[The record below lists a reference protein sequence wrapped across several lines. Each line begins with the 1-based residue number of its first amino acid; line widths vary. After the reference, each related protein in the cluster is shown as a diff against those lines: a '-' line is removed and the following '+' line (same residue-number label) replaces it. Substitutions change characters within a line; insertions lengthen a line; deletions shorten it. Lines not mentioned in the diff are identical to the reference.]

1 MNPLNPNPLLS
12 IPAFAHIPLR
22 MPDDDEKSTSSDG
35 TVEEPTETEQR
46 YAALRNHQIRFAD
59 AIDPNAERV
68 HKLRKKDIIFGRG
81 RGFQNHPGNERMR
94 DIIEKYKTQYHSLN
108 RDGKRKLVEAVHTEI
123 TEGGARFL
131 KKLDNEQA
139 WVVVDLPIAL
149 QKVSHTMRCRKSII
163 RQLDEHGNIPGTL
176 AAPMRAGAL
185 PGMPTPLAPMP
196 MSGIHGMGSVA
207 GIPGLSG
214 SAAGMIPGAAG
225 FGMYT
230 PPPPDVGATDSSL
243 ASLEAQRMAALHRY
257 RVLSG
262 MAVARQGDIEY
273 YQHLRREQLLRETRM
288 LQQMGDVALLGGNAP
303 PTATIVGSL
312 VSSGAAATSG
322 IPPSSISAG
331 AGASLGVSNPA
342 MPYHV
347 IPNHAIP
354 GPIPPPPVA
363 AVLPQPAPVP
373 NPAVPTSASMLSAP
387 LSAQLTG
394 LPATERSALDV
405 ARHEAAREFALTGRD
420 PMAKNNN
427 NTTKE
432 ATK

>member
-1 MNPLNPNPLLS
+1 MNS
-12 IPAFAHIPLR
+12 IPGFASLPQKS
-22 MPDDDEKSTSSDG
+22 PDDDERSSSSDG

-108 RDGKRKLVEAVHTEI
+108 RDGKRKLVEAVHAEI

-163 RQLDEHGNIPGTL
+163 RQLDEHGNIPGALSTPHL
-176 AAPMRAGAL
+176 AANL
-185 PGMPTPLAPMP
+185 PGMTPLAPMP
-196 MSGIHGMGSVA
+196 MSGHLPGMGAIAGMSGFSDPAAGILGGPGAGLPSLGAHGMYAPPGA
-207 GIPGLSG
+207 GAAA
-214 SAAGMIPGAAG
+214 AAGDAPLAA
-225 FGMYT
+225 
-230 PPPPDVGATDSSL
+230 
-243 ASLEAQRMAALHRY
+243 LEAQRMAALHRY

-288 LQQMGDVALLGGNAP
+288 LQQMGDVALLGGGSPP
-303 PTATIVGSL
+303 PTAAGSIVAPSAPTSSL
-312 VSSGAAATSG
+312 AAVTATAG
-322 IPPSSISAG
+322 PSSSSA
-331 AGASLGVSNPA
+331 LGVSNAPA
-342 MPYHV
+342 AAAGRH
-347 IPNHAIP
+347 IA
-354 GPIPPPPVA
+354 PPPGARLQPST
-363 AVLPQPAPVP
+363 LPA
-373 NPAVPTSASMLSAP
+373 SASSNLSES
-387 LSAQLTG
+387 SASDIFADAVKD
-394 LPATERSALDV
+394 PSAH
-405 ARHEAAREFALTGRD
+405 AE
-420 PMAKNNN
+420 
-427 NTTKE
+427 
-432 ATK
+432 